1 MVELAIKTRTKN
13 NSEKITALQDLIHY
27 FYAYKSECQDM
38 GECFS
43 KWFDDMWMH
52 CKNSRC
58 DDFIYITPYEEELKK
73 LMQSR

>member
-38 GECFS
+38 GECFE
-43 KWFDDMWMH
+43 KYFDDMWMH

-58 DDFIYITPYEEELKK
+58 DDFIYIIPYEEELKK